1 MLRSSLCDCS
11 DAYILVKGMITI
23 TGAGAEATAL
33 QADERNKQV
42 IFKNITTFTE
52 CISKINTTKVVNA
65 KELDVVMPM
74 LNSSQMLLYQILNH
88 SNSR

>member
-1 MLRSSLCDCS
+1 MRSSLCDYS
-11 DAYILVKGMITI
+11 DAYILVKWMITI

-42 IFKNITTFTE
+42 IFKNITTFPE